1 LGHIARRSTDE
12 EGLSLSGLQAEDK
25 LAIERIV
32 WPYMTN
38 ERRLRMPNQDD
49 FLKEVSALN
58 DKPLKDLKEKYQKL
72 YGPKKVVPVN
82 RTFLVKRIVYKL
94 QEQKHGGLSQ
104 AAKDKADALIKK
116 HDPVNNKSAKSKNGD
131 SKKANRD
138 PRLPIPGTV
147 IAKTYK
153 GKKFEVKVLE
163 KGFEFKGKPYRSLSA
178 IAKDITGN
186 IWNGFLFFGLTKK
199 D

>member
-1 LGHIARRSTDE
+1 
-12 EGLSLSGLQAEDK
+12 
-25 LAIERIV
+25 
-32 WPYMTN
+32 
-38 ERRLRMPNQDD
+38 MPNQEEL
-49 FLKEVSALN
+49 LKEVSALN

-131 SKKANRD
+131 AKKANRD
-138 PRLPIPGTV
+138 PRLPIPGSV
-147 IAKTYK
+147 ITKTYK
-153 GKKFEVKVLE
+153 GKKLEVKALE
-163 KGFEFKGKPYRSLSA
+163 KGFEYKGKVYRSLSA

-186 IWNGFLFFGLTKK
+186 IWNGFLFFGLNKK

>member
-1 LGHIARRSTDE
+1 
-12 EGLSLSGLQAEDK
+12 
-25 LAIERIV
+25 
-32 WPYMTN
+32 
-38 ERRLRMPNQDD
+38 MPNQEEL
-49 FLKEVSALN
+49 LKEVSALS

-94 QEQKHGGLSQ
+94 QEQKHGGLSP

-131 SKKANRD
+131 AKKANRD
-138 PRLPIPGTV
+138 PRLPIPGTI
-147 IAKTYK
+147 IAKVYK
-153 GKKFEVKVLE
+153 GKKLEVKALE
-163 KGFEFKGKPYRSLSA
+163 KGFEYKSKVYRSLSA

-186 IWNGFLFFGLTKK
+186 IWNGFLFFGLCKK

>member
-1 LGHIARRSTDE
+1 
-12 EGLSLSGLQAEDK
+12 
-25 LAIERIV
+25 
-32 WPYMTN
+32 
-38 ERRLRMPNQDD
+38 MPNQEEL
-49 FLKEVSALN
+49 LKEVAALN

-131 SKKANRD
+131 AKKANRD
-138 PRLPIPGTV
+138 PRLPIPGTI
-147 IAKTYK
+147 IAKVYK
-153 GKKFEVKVLE
+153 GKKLEVKTLE
-163 KGFEFKGKPYRSLSA
+163 KGFEYKGKVYRSLSG
-178 IAKDITGN
+178 IAKDITGDG
-186 IWNGFLFFGLTKK
+186 WNGFLFFGLCKK

>member
-1 LGHIARRSTDE
+1 MPDQE
-12 EGLSLSGLQAEDK
+12 EL
-25 LAIERIV
+25 
-32 WPYMTN
+32 
-38 ERRLRMPNQDD
+38 
-49 FLKEVSALN
+49 LKEVSALN

-116 HDPVNNKSAKSKNGD
+116 HDPVNNKSTRPIRNGD
-131 SKKANRD
+131 VKKHGRD

-153 GKKFEVKVLE
+153 GKKLEVKVLE
-163 KGFEFKGKPYRSLSA
+163 KSFEYKGKVYRSLSA

-186 IWNGFLFFGLTKK
+186 IWNGFLFFGCTE
-199 D
+199 

>member
-1 LGHIARRSTDE
+1 
-12 EGLSLSGLQAEDK
+12 
-25 LAIERIV
+25 
-32 WPYMTN
+32 
-38 ERRLRMPNQDD
+38 MPNQEEL
-49 FLKEVSALN
+49 LKEVSALN

-72 YGPKKVVPVN
+72 YGPKKTVPVN

-138 PRLPIPGTV
+138 PRLPIPGSV
-147 IAKTYK
+147 ITKTYK
-153 GKKFEVKVLE
+153 GKKLEVKVLE
-163 KGFEFKGKPYRSLSA
+163 KGFDYKGKVYRSLSA
-178 IAKDITGN
+178 IAKDVTGN
-186 IWNGFLFFGLTKK
+186 IWNGFLFWGLCKK

>member
-1 LGHIARRSTDE
+1 
-12 EGLSLSGLQAEDK
+12 
-25 LAIERIV
+25 
-32 WPYMTN
+32 
-38 ERRLRMPNQDD
+38 MPNQEEL
-49 FLKEVSALN
+49 LKEVSALN

-72 YGPKKVVPVN
+72 YGPKKTVPVN

-116 HDPVNNKSAKSKNGD
+116 HDPVNNKSAKSKNGEA
-131 SKKANRD
+131 KKANRD
-138 PRLPIPGTV
+138 PRLPIPGSV
-147 IAKTYK
+147 ITKTYK
-153 GKKFEVKVLE
+153 GKKLEVKVLE
-163 KGFEFKGKPYRSLSA
+163 KGFDYKGKVYRSLSA

-186 IWNGFLFFGLTKK
+186 IWNGFLFWGLCKK